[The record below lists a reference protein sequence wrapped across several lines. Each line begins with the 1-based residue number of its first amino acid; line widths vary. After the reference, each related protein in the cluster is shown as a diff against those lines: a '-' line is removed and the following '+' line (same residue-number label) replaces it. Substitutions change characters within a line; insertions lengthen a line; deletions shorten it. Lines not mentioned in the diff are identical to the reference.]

1 MSETTNTPAASHSQT
16 STSEESQELVA
27 HGITAEH
34 PVEREVPVESGY
46 EGDYEPEATESDSGY
61 NTGYAAAEARGILD
75 GIAESL
81 RTLAGREAN
90 DGAPVAIFPRGVDV
104 LEVRMH
110 ISRDQD
116 VDVNLR
122 VAGPAQPSLAPA

>member
-1 MSETTNTPAASHSQT
+1 MSETTNTPAAAHSET
-16 STSEESQELVA
+16 SNSEESQELVA
-27 HGITAEH
+27 HA

-46 EGDYEPEATESDSGY
+46 EGEYEPEATESDSGY

-81 RTLAGREAN
+81 RTLAGREAS

-116 VDVNLR
+116 IDVNLR

>member
-1 MSETTNTPAASHSQT
+1 METMSSHDEFHEASHEIPSHEM
-16 STSEESQELVA
+16 SSHDVHAVPA
-27 HGITAEH
+27 HDVHAVV
-34 PVEREVPVESGY
+34 PADVPVPTNGAHTHAD
-46 EGDYEPEATESDSGY
+46 GT
-61 NTGYAAAEARGILD
+61 AAAEARGILD

-81 RTLAGREAN
+81 RTLAGR
-90 DGAPVAIFPRGVDV
+90 DGHDGTSVAIFPRGVDV

-122 VAGPAQPSLAPA
+122 VAGPTHAN

>member
-1 MSETTNTPAASHSQT
+1 MEMTPTHDEFSQAHESVAVEPRAAPANGNG
-16 STSEESQELVA
+16 A
-27 HGITAEH
+27 HVPNGTAA
-34 PVEREVPVESGY
+34 V
-46 EGDYEPEATESDSGY
+46 
-61 NTGYAAAEARGILD
+61 EARGILD

-81 RTLAGREAN
+81 RTLAGRQGH

-122 VAGPAQPSLAPA
+122 VAGPGHPTLDVA

>member
-1 MSETTNTPAASHSQT
+1 METMSSHDEFHEASH
-16 STSEESQELVA
+16 EAPA
-27 HGITAEH
+27 HDVHAHDGITHDVHA
-34 PVEREVPVESGY
+34 VVPADVPAPTNGVHTHADGS
-46 EGDYEPEATESDSGY
+46 
-61 NTGYAAAEARGILD
+61 AAAEARGILD

-81 RTLAGREAN
+81 RTLAGR
-90 DGAPVAIFPRGVDV
+90 DGHDGTSVAIFPRGVDV

-122 VAGPAQPSLAPA
+122 VAGPTHTN

>member
-1 MSETTNTPAASHSQT
+1 MDMTPMHDDDAHAVTAAALPTNGALDHAHETLHENG
-16 STSEESQELVA
+16 V
-27 HGITAEH
+27 
-34 PVEREVPVESGY
+34 
-46 EGDYEPEATESDSGY
+46 
-61 NTGYAAAEARGILD
+61 AAAEARGILD

-81 RTLAGREAN
+81 RTLAGRQGH

-122 VAGPAQPSLAPA
+122 VAGPAHTALDVA

>member
-1 MSETTNTPAASHSQT
+1 MDTTPMHDDDVHAVTAAPVPTNGAHEALHET
-16 STSEESQELVA
+16 L
-27 HGITAEH
+27 
-34 PVEREVPVESGY
+34 RENGV
-46 EGDYEPEATESDSGY
+46 
-61 NTGYAAAEARGILD
+61 AAAEARGILD

-81 RTLAGREAN
+81 RTLAGRQGH

-110 ISRDQD
+110 ISREQD

-122 VAGPAQPSLAPA
+122 VAGPAHTTLDVA

>member
-1 MSETTNTPAASHSQT
+1 M
-16 STSEESQELVA
+16 VA
-27 HGITAEH
+27 HSITAEH

-46 EGDYEPEATESDSGY
+46 EGDYEPEATESDSEY
-61 NTGYAAAEARGILD
+61 NGVGHAAAEARGILD

-81 RTLAGREAN
+81 RTLAGREAS

>member
-1 MSETTNTPAASHSQT
+1 MTPMHDDLHADVHSDVHAALAVPTNGVH
-16 STSEESQELVA
+16 E
-27 HGITAEH
+27 
-34 PVEREVPVESGY
+34 PVENG
-46 EGDYEPEATESDSGY
+46 A
-61 NTGYAAAEARGILD
+61 AAAEARGILD

-81 RTLAGREAN
+81 RTLAGRQGH

-110 ISRDQD
+110 ISREQD

-122 VAGPAQPSLAPA
+122 VAGPAHTALDVA

>member
-1 MSETTNTPAASHSQT
+1 MDLTPMHDDVHDSHVMTPAVPTNGLH
-16 STSEESQELVA
+16 
-27 HGITAEH
+27 
-34 PVEREVPVESGY
+34 ERDERDANANG
-46 EGDYEPEATESDSGY
+46 A
-61 NTGYAAAEARGILD
+61 AAAEARGILD

-81 RTLAGREAN
+81 RTLAGRQGH

-110 ISRDQD
+110 ISREQD

-122 VAGPAQPSLAPA
+122 VAGPAHAPVDVA

>member
-1 MSETTNTPAASHSQT
+1 MEMNSEMTPTHGEFHDALHDAHRDAQHDAHQAAH
-16 STSEESQELVA
+16 ESVA
-27 HGITAEH
+27 
-34 PVEREVPVESGY
+34 VEPRVSPASVAPANGNGVS
-46 EGDYEPEATESDSGY
+46 AHTENGV
-61 NTGYAAAEARGILD
+61 AAAEARGILD

-81 RTLAGREAN
+81 RTLAGRQGH

-122 VAGPAQPSLAPA
+122 VAGPAHPALDVS